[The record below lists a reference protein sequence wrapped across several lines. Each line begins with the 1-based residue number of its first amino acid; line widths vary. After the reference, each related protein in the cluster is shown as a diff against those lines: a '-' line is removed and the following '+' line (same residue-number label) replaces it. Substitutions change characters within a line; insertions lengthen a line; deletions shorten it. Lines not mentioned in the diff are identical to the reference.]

1 LKNGERKMGFFNIFK
16 KGKPESKVTSGQKSS
31 APRPTTKQKIV
42 VGAFKVAKA
51 TKKQVKK
58 TAGNV
63 KANVVY
69 AWNYKERVFPIERKG
84 FKKLGTYKPDSWD
97 LKWTIARYQRKG
109 YTLATVKAK
118 NGYGEPVIVLFAK
131 HGKVATRTRKTVKAP
146 AKRNVTKSK
155 AVAVRG
161 RSRAPAKKKVTKSKA
176 VAVRGRSRAPETLTI
191 DGMRFQK
198 GGTFGNNR
206 EDAMN
211 FAKRLKKDHGFKTRM
226 KKINIY
232 GEPVYAVYFR
242 KDVKKAKRYY

>member
-1 LKNGERKMGFFNIFK
+1 MGFFNIFK
-16 KGKPESKVTSGQKSS
+16 KGKPESKNTSGQKSS
-31 APRPTTKQKIV
+31 APRPTTKQKIID
-42 VGAFKVAKA
+42 GAFRVGKA

-97 LKWTIARYQRKG
+97 LKWTIARYRRNG
-109 YTLATVKAK
+109 YTLATANAK

-131 HGKVATRTRKTVKAP
+131 HGKVAAKKTAKAP
-146 AKRNVTKSK
+146 AKKKVTKSK

-211 FAKRLKKDHGFKTRM
+211 FAKRLKKNHGFKTRM

-232 GEPVYAVYFR
+232 GELVYVVYYR
-242 KDVKKAKRYY
+242 TGVKKAKRYY